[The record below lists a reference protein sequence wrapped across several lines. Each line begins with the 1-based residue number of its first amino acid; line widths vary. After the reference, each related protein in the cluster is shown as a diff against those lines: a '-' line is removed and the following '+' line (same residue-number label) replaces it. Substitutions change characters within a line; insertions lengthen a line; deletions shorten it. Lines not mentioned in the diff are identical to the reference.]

1 MFFVPGDGSNPLPRD
16 PFKALVVPRPIGWI
30 TTMDANGTV
39 NLAPYSFFNAVSEQP
54 PAVMFSSSGTGP
66 DGGMKDTRRN
76 VEATGEFVV
85 NLATWDL
92 REAVRLSGKAIPS
105 GESELDLAGLKSLPS
120 TIVKPPRVAASPV
133 HLECRWLTTIHVPN
147 TSGDEESHMVLGSV
161 VGIHIRD
168 DVIVDGR
175 VDVQRLQPIARLGYS
190 NYAVIRESF
199 SMPFL

>member
-30 TTMDANGTV
+30 TTMDASGTV

-54 PAVMFSSSGTGP
+54 PAVMFSSSGAGP
-66 DGGMKDTRRN
+66 GGGMKDTRRN

-92 REAVRLSGKAIPS
+92 RDAVRTSGKAIPS

-120 TIVKPPRVAASPV
+120 TVVKPPRVAASPV

-168 DVIVDGR
+168 DVIVNGR

-190 NYAVIRESF
+190 NYAVIRETF